1 MTIETEIV
9 TRLEDDAGV
18 GAEAGNRIYPILLPQ
33 RPIYPAIVYRRISG
47 PRLHH
52 LTGSSGRG
60 VARIQIDCWA
70 KTYVA
75 AQALAA
81 AVRASLDGFTG
92 KLTTLDATCK
102 LDNEIDDYDDE
113 AKVYR
118 VIQDYLIN
126 HTE

>member
-33 RPIYPAIVYRRISG
+33 RPIYPAIVYHRVSG

-52 LTGSSGRG
+52 LTGSSGR
-60 VARIQIDCWA
+60 AMPRIQINCWA
-70 KTYVA
+70 ETLVA
-75 AQALAA
+75 AQALAD
-81 AVRASLDGFTG
+81 AVRASLDGFIG
-92 KLTTLDATCK
+92 KLTTLKAVCRI
-102 LDNEIDDYDDE
+102 DNESWDYDDE
-113 AKVYR
+113 AKKYR